1 MEDLTDVYN
10 DLIMEHSMNSYN
22 KKKLENADYSEIGH
36 NPNCGDEITLEL
48 KLNGDKIEDMAFSGH
63 GCAISQAS
71 TSIMIDTLR
80 GKTIEEAKEIIKTFI
95 EMIKREITDEE
106 QLKKLEDAIAFKNV
120 SNMPARVKCALLA
133 WHTLED
139 MFDINKTNVLY
150 IHNRLPDK
158 RNLNDKGI
166 DFERD
171 ILALAKKQFQ
181 FGSVNNYLDEWINF
195 ANSIKLKSSQ
205 KLMSKKSLIDN
216 LKEIYYAF
224 SKKLSMNYDVLS
236 KFIDE
241 NKTKITEVI
250 VLGHSMLGVD
260 EPYYRDVIVPKL
272 KDVHWD
278 VYWHKFDD
286 ASIFIEKYKLPEAKS
301 KEW

>member
-22 KKKLENADYSEIGH
+22 KKKLEGADYSEIGH

-48 KLNGDKIEDMAFSGH
+48 KLDGNKIEDMAFTGH

-133 WHTLED
+133 WHTIED
-139 MFDINKTNVLY
+139 MLNKN
-150 IHNRLPDK
+150 
-158 RNLNDKGI
+158 
-166 DFERD
+166 
-171 ILALAKKQFQ
+171 
-181 FGSVNNYLDEWINF
+181 
-195 ANSIKLKSSQ
+195 
-205 KLMSKKSLIDN
+205 
-216 LKEIYYAF
+216 
-224 SKKLSMNYDVLS
+224 
-236 KFIDE
+236 DE
-241 NKTKITEVI
+241 NGKGTINCC
-250 VLGHSMLGVD
+250 H
-260 EPYYRDVIVPKL
+260 
-272 KDVHWD
+272 
-278 VYWHKFDD
+278 
-286 ASIFIEKYKLPEAKS
+286 
-301 KEW
+301 